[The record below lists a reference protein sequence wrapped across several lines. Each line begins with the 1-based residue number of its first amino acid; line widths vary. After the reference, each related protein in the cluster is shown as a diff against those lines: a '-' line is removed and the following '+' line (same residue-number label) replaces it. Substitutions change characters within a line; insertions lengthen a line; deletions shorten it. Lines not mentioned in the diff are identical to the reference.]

1 MIINIIILIKKVPWL
16 NIQSQMVLTY
26 PKEANRA
33 DEGHW
38 EGQCGGPVR
47 GGMKP
52 VLRGGYGTSDQR
64 KGRSN
69 MLRTEESI

>member
-1 MIINIIILIKKVPWL
+1 MGLNVITWL